1 MNENRHTQ
9 LIKDLYACFSR
20 GDVHTNLNALT
31 EDVEWL
37 VPGSPAIPYA
47 GTNRGT
53 HEVAKFYEILAAG
66 SEVLQFEP
74 GHSVASGDTVV
85 ALGYY
90 RGRASTTGR
99 IHESD
104 WAMSFTFRNG
114 RVRAF
119 TNISIPRPWPLP
131 NRSEHW
137 REMGT
142 AAARTTKCA
151 GNIDRGISNGRLNGP
166 R

>member
-1 MNENRHTQ
+1 V
-9 LIKDLYACFSR
+9 D
-20 GDVHTNLNALT
+20 
-31 EDVEWL
+31 WL
-37 VPGSPAIPYA
+37 VPGSPAVPYG
-47 GTNRGT
+47 GTYRAP
-53 HEVAKFYEILAAG
+53 HEVAKFFEKLAAG

-74 GHSVASGDTVV
+74 GHYVAAGDTVV

-90 RGRASTTGR
+90 RGRASTTGW
-99 IHESD
+99 IYESD

-131 NRSEHW
+131 IRSEHR

-142 AAARTTKCA
+142 AAARTTKWA
-151 GNIDRGISNGRLNGP
+151 GIIDRAISNGRLNGP